1 MAIGTPAPACKMQLR
16 LLVDMSTA
24 SIAAEVQGSIKE
36 TGLLEPG
43 ARVLAMLSGGA
54 DSVCLLHALLDLIG
68 PSALIA
74 LHVNHGLRPG
84 AAADERFC
92 AELCDALG
100 VPLEV
105 ERVQIGTRG
114 NVEALARE
122 ARYGVAEKV
131 RRDAGLAR
139 IATGHTASD
148 QVETVLYRLVSSPG
162 RRALLGMQPRNGAVI
177 RPLLGV
183 TSEQARAYCRAAGLA
198 WREDE
203 TNLDTGL
210 ARNRL
215 RLDVLPALREIHP
228 ATDANLLSTIEQLT
242 EESEVLERMVDEAIE
257 QVGAGGQ
264 PPAVEAARLRE
275 LAPALR
281 RLVLRRMAEA
291 AARGPLPL
299 RTGRVEE
306 IEALAARGGTAALD
320 LGGGVRVVSEY
331 GLLRFTAGV
340 DAPEPE
346 PVRMAVPGR
355 CRFGSWEVAC
365 DLEGT
370 DSRSRVVTPD
380 EALVDAGRLAEEL
393 TVRSWRSGDRM
404 RPLGLGGTKSLQDL
418 FTDRK
423 VPRGLRRTLPVIESD
438 GEIVWV
444 AGVAVSERFALTGDG
459 RAGNGR
465 PVRLRASSA

>member
-1 MAIGTPAPACKMQLR
+1 
-16 LLVDMSTA
+16 MSTGA
-24 SIAAEVQGSIKE
+24 IAAEVQDSIKE
-36 TGLLEPG
+36 TGVLEPG
-43 ARVLAMLSGGA
+43 LRVLVMLSGGA
-54 DSVCLLHALLDLIG
+54 DSVCLLHALFELIG

-74 LHVNHGLRPG
+74 LHVNHGLRP
-84 AAADERFC
+84 AAADDERFC
-92 AELCDALG
+92 AELSESLG

-105 ERVQIGTRG
+105 ERVQLATRG

-122 ARYGVAEKV
+122 ARYGVAEKL
-131 RRDAGLAR
+131 RRAAGLDR

-177 RPLLGV
+177 RPLLRV
-183 TSEQARAYCRAAGLA
+183 TREQARAYCRAAGLA

-203 TNLDTGL
+203 TNLDRRL

-228 ATDANLLSTIEQLT
+228 AADENLLSTIEELT
-242 EESEVLERMVDEAIE
+242 EESEVLERAVDEAIE
-257 QVGAGGQ
+257 RVGAGGQ

-281 RLVLRRMAEA
+281 RLVLRRLAEA
-291 AARGPLPL
+291 AAAGPLPL

-331 GLLRFTAGV
+331 GLLRFRSDV
-340 DAPEPE
+340 DGPEPE

-355 CRFGSWEVAC
+355 CQFGSWQVAC
-365 DLEGT
+365 ELEST
-370 DSRSRVVTPD
+370 DSRSRRVATPD
-380 EALVDAGRLAEEL
+380 EALVDAGRLAAEL
-393 TVRSWRSGDRM
+393 TVRSWRAGDRM

-423 VPRGLRRTLPVIESD
+423 VPRGLRRTLPVVESD

-444 AGVAVSERFALTGDG
+444 AGVAVSERFALTGNG

-465 PVRLRASSA
+465 AVRLRASST